1 MFAALREAGMSEE
14 EAKVIAAHADLSQV
28 ATKADLAALQVA
40 TQSDLAA
47 LQVATQSDLE
57 SMRRQLARMDGRL
70 SGLYWLMGSI
80 GVVMSLLQGM
90 PLLVPLFS

>member
-1 MFAALREAGMSEE
+1 MSVMDMFAALREAGMSEE

-40 TQSDLAA
+40 TQSDL
-47 LQVATQSDLE
+47 E

-80 GVVMSLLQGM
+80 GVVLSLLQGM
-90 PLLVPLFS
+90 PLLVPLLQ